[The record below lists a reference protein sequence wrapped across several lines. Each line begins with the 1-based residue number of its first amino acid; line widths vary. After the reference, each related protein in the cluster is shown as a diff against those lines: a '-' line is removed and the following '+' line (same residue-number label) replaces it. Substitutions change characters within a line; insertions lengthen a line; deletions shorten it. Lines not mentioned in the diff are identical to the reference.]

1 MDPKEKISMK
11 DIAKLAGV
19 SASTVSRIINN
30 SGQISE
36 KTKKKV
42 FSLMKKYNY
51 TPNMVAKS
59 LKMNKSKSIGI
70 IITNIQNE
78 FFCSFFFNAC
88 TQITHNSHILS

>member
-42 FSLMKKYNY
+42 FS
-51 TPNMVAKS
+51 
-59 LKMNKSKSIGI
+59 
-70 IITNIQNE
+70 
-78 FFCSFFFNAC
+78 
-88 TQITHNSHILS
+88 